1 MSSHHFVKEG
11 QEPALII
18 AGPSYL
24 RAEPLLEWAPLVI
37 AIAEYIEEVSM
48 WGVKIDVVVDK
59 DVDRFKKVLAHQTPV
74 RLIESNGDFLGT
86 ALHFLQSIKQFH
98 VSILLEN
105 PQPHLNRLEEFTA
118 TMDMTIFSEMTK
130 WSFVRSKRYY
140 KWLPKDTALR
150 FHCNSKVKVNG
161 TEVHNNELLVETD
174 GPIEVLSDSPFWI
187 IESI

>member
-18 AGPSYL
+18 ADASYVQ
-24 RAEPLLEWAPLVI
+24 AEPLLEWAPLVI
-37 AIAEYIEEVSM
+37 AMAEYIDEVSM
-48 WGVKIDVVVDK
+48 WGIKIDVVVGK

-74 RLIESNGDFLGT
+74 RLIESNDDFLGT
-86 ALHFLQSIKQFH
+86 ALYFLQSIKQFH
-98 VSILLEN
+98 VSILLGN
-105 PQPHLNRLEEFTA
+105 PQLHLNRLEEFTA
-118 TMDMTIFSEMTK
+118 TMDITILSEMSK

-140 KWLPKDTALR
+140 KWLPADATLG
-150 FHCNSKVKVNG
+150 FHCNSKLKVNG
-161 TEVHNNELLVETD
+161 REVHNNELLVETD